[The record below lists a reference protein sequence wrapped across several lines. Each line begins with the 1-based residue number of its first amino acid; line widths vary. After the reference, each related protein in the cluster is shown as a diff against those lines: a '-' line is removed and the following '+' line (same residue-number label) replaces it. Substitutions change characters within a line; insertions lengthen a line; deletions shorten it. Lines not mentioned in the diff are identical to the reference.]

1 MSKHI
6 LYSCL
11 ATTLLACASCT
22 DTLLSEQPVP
32 QGEEQV
38 LIGEDAIPGVLN
50 IEVTEELADRLEAMA
65 DQPATRAAAVF
76 TRAADAIGT
85 ERLEQVFH
93 IGGRF
98 EARQRKA
105 GLHLC
110 YRIRFDKTVPVAE
123 AAAQLKKEDGIRMVE
138 AVYPRK
144 QEEEAT
150 WPQSLPIQPAP
161 ATRATKNLPF
171 NDPLLYQQWALHNDG
186 TVVDYTG
193 KVLKDF
199 EPGADVNAFEAWKIT
214 TGTPNVIVAVLDH
227 GVYWKHED
235 LIDAMWVNEAELN
248 GQPGVDDDGNS
259 YVDDV
264 YGYNFAEDKPD
275 VESDSNDHGT
285 HCAGIIGARANN
297 GKGIAGIAGGNGQP
311 GTGVRIMSCQNI
323 GDEWSDSG
331 KSFEYAADMGA
342 VIASCSWMDPFD
354 PYERL
359 SAFTKRAVDYFIQYA
374 GCDENGNQ
382 RPDSPMKGGIV
393 IAAAGNDGW
402 ITTEPKAYL
411 KHYPAGYDP
420 VVAVSSFG
428 PKRKRAWYS
437 CFGDWID
444 ICAPGGDA
452 MYQGS
457 GGDILS
463 TVKPTK
469 DNGNTAYMTKWGTSQ
484 ATPYVSGIAALI
496 VSAKGGPGFTN
507 EDCKHRLLTAL
518 RPFDI
523 DADNPEFAGK
533 LGAGYIDAALALADN
548 KQKAPEKT
556 ALTVVGT
563 TDRVTL
569 TWNICKDEDD
579 GTAAFYRIYYSKEAF
594 TVADFSKA
602 RNVHD
607 ADISYVDVR
616 AVGKPAGEEMKHVV
630 TQLTSNVTWHF
641 AIVPTDRWGLTA
653 EPAFA
658 ETTTTNQLPYI
669 ENMPADTVKVSN
681 LKPTVLTLHVVEPE
695 GHRWICEIEGDD
707 NGYSLKRDSTTLR
720 LIIRAVR
727 PLGKHTVGLHFRD
740 ELGGEET
747 IEIPYTIVPAG
758 DETESGL
765 STTFTIRTVD
775 VPKGILLQ
783 PYFSL
788 AQGQQMTY
796 TCEVMETGIVKAEV
810 FTDMLKVTPLGA
822 GQTRVR
828 VTARDERNN
837 RQVQDFLI
845 RVTEAAT
852 AEEPFVYGTYPS
864 LLHDRL
870 YIQLSEKSRGAKA
883 IIRTTSGRE
892 VMRTDLQPN
901 DELVAPVEVSHLAPG
916 VYKLEVVSPA
926 GTYKQTIM
934 KGA

>member
-1 MSKHI
+1 MNKHI

-11 ATTLLACASCT
+11 SAALLACASCT
-22 DTLLSEQPVP
+22 DTLQP
-32 QGEEQV
+32 EEPSPSVDGAV
-38 LIGEDAIPGVLN
+38 LVHEGARPGVVN
-50 IEVTEELADRLEAMA
+50 IQVTDELARQLEAVA
-65 DQPATRAAAVF
+65 DSPATRAVQTLL
-76 TRAADAIGT
+76 TRAGDAVGT
-85 ERLEQVFH
+85 ERVEPIFRV
-93 IGGRF
+93 GGKY

-105 GLHLC
+105 GLHRW
-110 YRIRFDKTVPVAE
+110 YRVRFDKNVPVE
-123 AAAQLKKEDGIRMVE
+123 KAASVFNKADGVQAVEMVYR
-138 AVYPRK
+138 VK
-144 QEEEAT
+144 QEGSV
-150 WPQSLPIQPAP
+150 WPILGMSQTAE
-161 ATRATKNLPF
+161 TRAANATALPF
-171 NDPLLYQQWALHNDG
+171 NDPRLRDQWALNNN
-186 TVVDYTG
+186 
-193 KVLKDF
+193 KSINPDF
-199 EPGADVNAFEAWKIT
+199 VPGADVNAFEAWKVT

-235 LIDAMWVNEAELN
+235 LIDAMWVNEAEKN
-248 GQPGVDDDGNS
+248 GQPGVDDDGNG

-264 YGYNFAEDKPD
+264 YGYDFVEDRPEID
-275 VESDSNDHGT
+275 LDDNLHGT
-285 HCAGIIGARANN
+285 HCAGIIGARSNN
-297 GKGIAGIAGGNGQP
+297 GIGIAGIAGGNGQP
-311 GTGVRIMSCQNI
+311 GTGVRIMGAQSI
-323 GDEWSDSG
+323 GDDEWSNG
-331 KSFEYAADMGA
+331 GEALRYAADMGA
-342 VIASCSWMDPFD
+342 VIASCSWMAPFD
-354 PYERL
+354 AYERL
-359 SAFTKRAVDYFIQYA
+359 SSSLQAALDYFIQYA

-382 RPDSPMKGGIV
+382 RPDSPMKGGVIV
-393 IAAAGNDGW
+393 AAAGNDGYHPEE
-402 ITTEPKAYL
+402 IRRYY
-411 KHYPAGYDP
+411 KHYPAGYEP
-420 VVAVSSFG
+420 VVAVASFG
-428 PKRKRAWYS
+428 PKRKRAGYS
-437 CFGDWID
+437 CYGDWID
-444 ICAPGGDA
+444 ISAPGGDA
-452 MYQGS
+452 MWQGVK
-457 GGDILS
+457 GDIVS
-463 TVKPTK
+463 TIKPVGT
-469 DNGNTAYMTKWGTSQ
+469 GSFYGEMFGTSQ
-484 ATPYVSGIAALI
+484 ATPYVAGVAALI

-507 EDCKHRLLTAL
+507 DDCKYRLLTAL

-533 LGAGYIDAALALADN
+533 MGAGYIDAARALDDN
-548 KQKAPEKT
+548 KQIAPEKAT
-556 ALTVVGT
+556 MTATGAADHVALT
-563 TDRVTL
+563 
-569 TWNICKDEDD
+569 WKICKDEDD
-579 GTAAFYRIYYSKEAF
+579 GTAALYRIYYSKKAI
-594 TVADFSKA
+594 TAADFSKA
-602 RNVHD
+602 KNAHG

-616 AVGKPAGEEMKHVV
+616 TLGKAAGEEFTYVINRLSLD
-630 TQLTSNVTWHF
+630 TTWHF

-653 EPAFA
+653 EPTFVEAA
-658 ETTTTNQLPYI
+658 TTNQLPYI
-669 ENMPADTVKVSN
+669 ENMPTDTVKVSN